1 MATEYEL
8 TFLDYLSIVR
18 RRAPYL
24 IGIFVA
30 VILISVVVAVAIPP
44 TYRATG
50 TVAVES
56 QQVPDNIVPSAI
68 KTHIDERISIIKQRV
83 MTRDSL
89 LKIANKYELFKEKS
103 RSLTSSELLEAMR
116 KQIGVELISSEEMYS
131 NQRGQATIAFTLS
144 FEDKYPEVAYR
155 VAQDLTTLFLDWN
168 VKLRTE
174 GATET
179 TVFLSQESEKLKL
192 EVERL
197 EKLIATYKQQNSNNL
212 PEQLTLRMTMLA
224 RAESDMREV
233 ERDIKSIKEDL
244 RTMEVE
250 LEASKYG
257 SGDDLPQTLPALK
270 AEYAKLLATYNESYP
285 DMRVIKRKIE
295 ALEKAAEVP
304 VTEDAPENAPTL
316 AIYKLQSKIA
326 SAKARL
332 ESLAAQE
339 KMLQE
344 KIVQNERAMMQTPR
358 VGQGLEVLI
367 RDRDSAQSKYEEIR
381 SKTMSAKIAESLESE
396 SKSERFTLLEPPVL
410 PDKAFKPN
418 RVKIIALGFFLA
430 IASTVGTLL
439 IMASFDRQI
448 RGVDAL
454 AHVMGYR
461 PLAVIPYLYIQEEWV
476 RNKRLLKRTTII
488 TICAVIVIALALHFL
503 YMPLNILLMKIFARL
518 M

>member
-1 MATEYEL
+1 MATEYVL
-8 TFLDYLSIVR
+8 TFQDYLSIVR

-24 IGIFVA
+24 IGIALA
-30 VILISVVVAVAIPP
+30 VLVISVIVAFVIPP

-50 TVAVES
+50 TVMVES
-56 QQVPDNIVPSAI
+56 QQVPDDIVPLAI

-83 MTRDSL
+83 MTRESL
-89 LKIANKYELFKEKS
+89 LKIANKHELFKDKS
-103 RSLTSSELLEAMR
+103 RSLASSELIEAMR
-116 KQIGVELISSEEMYS
+116 QQIGIELISSNES
-131 NQRGQATIAFTLS
+131 NPRNQVTIAFTLS

-155 VAQDLTTLFLDWN
+155 VANDLTALFLDWN

-179 TVFLSQESEKLKL
+179 TVFLTQESEKLKL

-197 EKLIATYKQQNSNNL
+197 EKLISTYKQQNSNNL

>member
-18 RRAPYL
+18 RRASYL

-233 ERDIKSIKEDL
+233 ERDIKSTKEDL

-295 ALEKAAEVP
+295 VLEKAAEVP
-304 VTEDAPENAPTL
+304 ITEDAPENAPTL

-326 SAKARL
+326 SAKTRL

-339 KMLQE
+339 KMLRE

-358 VGQGLEVLI
+358 VGQGLEVLV

-430 IASTVGTLL
+430 IASTIGTLL

-488 TICAVIVIALALHFL
+488 TICAVIVIAVALHFL